1 MAAPAAAAAIQI
13 HFFDLPVFCR
23 AGGVYAVRIDG
34 VEGRVGLWIAWA
46 MGVLGGV
53 LVVTITGRFGNG
65 FGALCALCSDGGAS
79 CAAAPK
85 AAGSSPANISD
96 ATTKTIVADM
106 HLDFDFISVSFLST
120 DFNVA
125 T

>member
-1 MAAPAAAAAIQI
+1 M
-13 HFFDLPVFCR
+13 
-23 AGGVYAVRIDG
+23 RIDG
-34 VEGRVGLWIAWA
+34 VEGRVGLWSAWA
-46 MGVLGGV
+46 MGALGGA

-65 FGALCALCSDGGAS
+65 FGALSALCPDVGAS
-79 CAAAPK
+79 SAAAPK

-96 ATTKTIVADM
+96 ATTKRIVADM
-106 HLDFDFISVSFLST
+106 HLEFDFISVSFLST